1 MGPHLY
7 HTQNTGPEV
16 DKVGEGNL
24 CQPMLINT
32 GGKDIHVHLL
42 NTWQM
47 PPNLATCVV
56 NSVAKV
62 YSILGAMVTKMVAAW
77 GTDNTTY

>member
-1 MGPHLY
+1 MY
-7 HTQNTGPEV
+7 
-16 DKVGEGNL
+16 
-24 CQPMLINT
+24 
-32 GGKDIHVHLL
+32 LL

-62 YSILGAMVTKMVAAW
+62 YSILGAMVTKTVAAW
-77 GTDNTTY
+77 GADNTTY